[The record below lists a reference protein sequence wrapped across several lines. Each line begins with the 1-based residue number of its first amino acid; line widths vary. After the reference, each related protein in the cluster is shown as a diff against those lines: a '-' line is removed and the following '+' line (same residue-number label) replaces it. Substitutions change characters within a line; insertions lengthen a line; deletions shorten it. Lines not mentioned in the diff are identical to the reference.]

1 MRLTLDLAFKH
12 LKCKPWREVPG
23 SPIST
28 PEQIFDHWLPPILP
42 PVIREDFL
50 EFFQNKLAGRLN
62 WLHSCLDPSFTEF
75 KVVFDWGPGGYRGL
89 PDFVDWD
96 GQLDGQFLDHII
108 PLLQSIAKCTTTPL
122 SVKQFWILA
131 TELCKFSSFQLKSLD
146 IRIIQTLSQMPT
158 MTIPEVSRLLHVG
171 EKKIRRRW
179 KRLQRLNICKI
190 IASIHYPSLGLIPVF
205 VELFDTKSLI
215 RSPYLISRIELSG
228 NARSVLNF
236 MVIPEEHLGS
246 FAKTLNAHFGTAH
259 SLFLAR
265 DLGKTMAFSHYQ
277 ANAGGW
283 NIDWRKLFI
292 GAHLFH
298 TTSPDSKSCPIT
310 NEPQPL
316 PRLYI
321 PDLKD
326 KQIIPILR
334 VDARVKLEKLA
345 KSARISVAQASRR
358 KTRLMELGVI
368 QLHPTLRRVGLI
380 EDVFIRI
387 GERDK
392 RLMGIIDELPQ
403 AWIRE
408 LTGYHTGQKETL
420 LYATLPA
427 GSYALMRYYLAKYLH
442 IQAKISLAGP
452 EIGGWPLSFDSFDF
466 ERGRWMWHE
475 PTIVQEEAFTAFEM
489 KTQTKEPQ
497 KELLRSE
504 GF

>member
-12 LKCKPWREVPG
+12 LKCEPWRKVPD
-23 SPIST
+23 STIST
-28 PEQIFDHWLPPILP
+28 LDQIFDYWLPPILP

-62 WLHSCLDPSFTEF
+62 WLRSCLDPSFTEF
-75 KVVFDWGPGGYRGL
+75 KVRFDWGPGGYRGL

-96 GQLDGQFLDHII
+96 GKLDGQFLDHII

-122 SVKQFWILA
+122 TVEQFWILA

-158 MTIPEVSRLLHVG
+158 MTIPEVSRLLRVG
-171 EKKIRRRW
+171 EKKVRRRW

-190 IASIHYPSLGLIPVF
+190 IAKIYYPSLGLIPVF

-228 NARSVLNF
+228 NARSTLNF

-246 FAKTLNAHFGTAH
+246 FAKTLNAYFGTAH
-259 SLFLAR
+259 SLFLAK
-265 DLGKTMAFSHYQ
+265 DLGKTVAFSHYQ
-277 ANAGGW
+277 VNAGRW

-298 TTSPDSKSCPIT
+298 PTSSDSESYSPT
-310 NEPQPL
+310 NDSQAL

-326 KQIIPILR
+326 KQIIPILT

-368 QLHPTLRRVGLI
+368 QLHPMLRRVGLI

-387 GERDK
+387 SERDK

-408 LTGYHTGQKETL
+408 LTGYHTGQKEAL

-427 GSYALMRYYLAKYLH
+427 GSYALMRYYLTKYLH
-442 IQAKISLAGP
+442 TQAKLSLAGP

-466 ERGRWMWHE
+466 ERDRWTWHE

-489 KTQTKEPQ
+489 KSQTKESW
-497 KELLRSE
+497 KEQLHSE